1 MLTNKNEAN
10 DKDLGTTDQEIQKK
24 LDSAGA
30 DFVRA
35 GAKKITNEDVEKVVD
50 KAEDIKKK
58 FSRKGPLGRFIEDG
72 QLLISLV
79 KDYWA
84 GKYRRIPVMAIAA
97 IVFTLLYV
105 LNPFDLV
112 PDFLPVIGQLDD
124 AAVITICLLLVEQEL
139 HNYRTWMVDPK
150 S

>member
-1 MLTNKNEAN
+1 MATIQDETNDN
-10 DKDLGTTDQEIQKK
+10 DSDTTDPELQKK
-24 LDSAGA
+24 LNSLNAK
-30 DFVRA
+30 FVK
-35 GAKKITNEDVEKVVD
+35 GEAKKITDEDVEKVVD

-58 FSRKGPLGRFIEDG
+58 FSLKGPLGRFIEDG

-79 KDYWA
+79 KDYWTGA
-84 GKYRRIPVMAIAA
+84 YRRIPFMAIAA

-105 LNPFDLV
+105 LNPWDFI

-124 AAVITICLLLVEQEL
+124 AAVVTICLLLVEQEL
-139 HNYRTWMVDPK
+139 HTYKAWKIEPE